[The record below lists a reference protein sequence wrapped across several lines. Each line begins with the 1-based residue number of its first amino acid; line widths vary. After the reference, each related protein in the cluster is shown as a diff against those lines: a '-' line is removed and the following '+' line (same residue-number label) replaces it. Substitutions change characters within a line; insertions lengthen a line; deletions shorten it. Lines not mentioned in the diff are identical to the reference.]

1 MRHVLA
7 AGLCICCAGP
17 LWAQQPGWP
26 AVSSE
31 MKPGTRWWWMGSAVD
46 SVNLAYNLREY
57 ARAGIG
63 TVEITPI
70 YGVQGNERNERPY
83 LSPAWMRM
91 YDYTLT
97 LAKELG
103 MQVDMNNGTGW
114 PFGGPEVS
122 MQDAACQLVVSEYR
136 VRGGKHVQMS
146 VGVDDA
152 KQKPY
157 AVLERLMAF
166 ADGGKCLDLTANVR
180 QGTLTW
186 DAPEG
191 EWRLIAAFCGKTR
204 QKVKRAAPGGE
215 DVREM
220 RR

>member
-91 YDYTLT
+91 YD
-97 LAKELG
+97 
-103 MQVDMNNGTGW
+103 
-114 PFGGPEVS
+114 
-122 MQDAACQLVVSEYR
+122 
-136 VRGGKHVQMS
+136 
-146 VGVDDA
+146 
-152 KQKPY
+152 
-157 AVLERLMAF
+157 
-166 ADGGKCLDLTANVR
+166 
-180 QGTLTW
+180 
-186 DAPEG
+186 
-191 EWRLIAAFCGKTR
+191 
-204 QKVKRAAPGGE
+204 
-215 DVREM
+215 
-220 RR
+220 